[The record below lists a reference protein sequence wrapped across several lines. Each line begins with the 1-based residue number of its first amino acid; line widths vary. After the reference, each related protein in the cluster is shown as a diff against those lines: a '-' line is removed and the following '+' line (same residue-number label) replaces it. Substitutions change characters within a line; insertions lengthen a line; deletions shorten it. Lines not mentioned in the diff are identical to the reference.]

1 MEVPWHGC
9 VDHILELTTGKAFS
23 DTDTTAVAM
32 SQARAL
38 VCHFSMSTQATERLQ
53 NVQAGQVGNRV
64 PKSHC

>member
-23 DTDTTAVAM
+23 DTDTTAGAM

-38 VCHFSMSTQATERLQ
+38 VGHFSMSTQATT
-53 NVQAGQVGNRV
+53 VTKCTSWAGR
-64 PKSHC
+64 KSGS